1 MKGTHLIAL
10 WAAMQLTPTTGS
22 AADRTVAAALR
33 NTGTGWAAIADRDHA
48 PIGVASVSN
57 DGKSIRVKFTFTAK
71 KIHSFIVSADE
82 TYATTTPLVCG
93 ASVGMAEAFIQCSR
107 GGSAGPVNP
116 NDLTLPNGNL
126 WIKGTF
132 SD

>member
-1 MKGTHLIAL
+1 MKAPAAAILGAL
-10 WAAMQLTPTTGS
+10 LFACLAAA

-33 NTGTGWAAIADRDHA
+33 NTGSGWTAINDRDHA
-48 PIGVASVSN
+48 SIGVASVSN
-57 DGKSIRVKFTFTAK
+57 DGRSIRVKFTFTAQ

-82 TYATTTPLVCG
+82 TYATSAPLVCG

-107 GGSAGPVNP
+107 IGSAGPVNP